1 MRLYCE
7 FSNCC
12 CQNYIGKTSRCFN
25 CGHGDCWHAND
36 HGQFDSPR
44 LPAARAKYMYIL
56 MPILPTVPPLPEDSP
71 RFCQGVIALP
81 V

>member
-1 MRLYCE
+1 
-7 FSNCC
+7 
-12 CQNYIGKTSRCFN
+12 
-25 CGHGDCWHAND
+25 
-36 HGQFDSPR
+36 
-44 LPAARAKYMYIL
+44 MYIL

>member
-7 FSNCC
+7 FRGCF
-12 CQNYIGKTSRCFN
+12 CQHYVGQTSRCLQ

-44 LPAARAKYMYIL
+44 PPAAQAKYMYIL
-56 MPILPTVPPLPEDSP
+56 MPVLPTVPPLPDDSP
-71 RFCQGVIALP
+71 RFCQEVIALP